1 MIAQYPVFLPK
12 WKFCQYQLKTI
23 EKQKLNFPRSA
34 LFHMETRVSLKYF
47 VNGSRCIFRIFNLN
61 LSQLTPATVIWY
73 HICSFQQSFS
83 KHFITQYY
91 ATCLRFK
98 KSNANK
104 ITIPVHC
111 QFYPYNYPTFSGNIE
126 IWSVFSEKEAQ
137 VFDIST
143 YMIWVRFGT
152 HSTLGFRTPEDHIK
166 HLWWNF
172 LGKFSQKK
180 LLKSIFWIRF
190 WKNFWKKMMF
200 YCNLVY

>member
-1 MIAQYPVFLPK
+1 
-12 WKFCQYQLKTI
+12 
-23 EKQKLNFPRSA
+23 
-34 LFHMETRVSLKYF
+34 METRVSLKYF
-47 VNGSRCIFRIFNLN
+47 VNGSRCIFRIFILN
-61 LSQLTPATVIWY
+61 LSQFTPATVIWY
-73 HICSFQQSFS
+73 ICSFQQSFS
-83 KHFITQYY
+83 KHFTTQYY
-91 ATCLRFK
+91 ATCLSFK
-98 KSNANK
+98 KSNASK
-104 ITIPVHC
+104 ITIPVQC

-152 HSTLGFRTPEDHIK
+152 HSTLGFRTPEDRIK